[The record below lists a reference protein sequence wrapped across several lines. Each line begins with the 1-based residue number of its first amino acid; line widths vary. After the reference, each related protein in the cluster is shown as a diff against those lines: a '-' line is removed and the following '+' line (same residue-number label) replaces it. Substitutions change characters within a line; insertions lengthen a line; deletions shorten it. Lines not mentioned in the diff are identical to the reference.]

1 MGGRAGTRQVVVL
14 KGPEG
19 VPNNSHGSLD
29 AARRGLEESLASGGS
44 RKAASVALW

>member
-1 MGGRAGTRQVVVL
+1 MGRQAGTRQVVL
-14 KGPEG
+14 LRGPEG
-19 VPNNSHGSLD
+19 VPNNSHGTLD